1 MRNRLGIT
9 ALALCAALAGH
20 FPAVAQDIVLFNGK
34 IVTVDDRFTIAQ
46 AVAIKG
52 QRIVAVGRNADMLKL
67 KETGTRMI
75 DLRRRTVIPG
85 LIDNHAHF
93 IRAPEHDELR
103 FDGVTS
109 RKRALAMLAE
119 RVRTARPGEWIVT
132 LGGWSEEQF
141 IDDPRGFSLEEL
153 DRIAPAN
160 PVVLQAV
167 YDHSQLNSAALKAA
181 GIDANTPDPRG
192 GKIEKDATGQP
203 TGLVRNAG
211 GVALVASKIPLPDD
225 EQWLANIRKL
235 IAELN
240 GMGLTAWYDAGG
252 RGVSAKHY
260 ERYRALAER
269 GELNARAF
277 WTTIRQ
283 PATPEQVDKVLAE
296 IAEQKPF
303 QGTDYFD
310 NIGWGESVYLPAT
323 TTLLRPGFDAK
334 PEDMREVRRIAQ
346 AVAGHGMMLNAHA
359 EMTPAI
365 DAYLEQYEAINRE
378 NPIKGLRWVFSHLDQ
393 VSDAQ
398 LERMKRLDIYAGLHS
413 RPLIQ
418 GALMHKAHGERAWDM
433 PPLSARPG
441 ERHRLGAGVGR
452 DRGDAF
458 EPVLYARLCGDRT
471 HGGGA
476 QGEPADNHA
485 RGGAHCAH
493 AKQRLV
499 HLSGKQSGFDPAG
512 QVRGSRRPRPRLP
525 DHSRRADQGHQAGD
539 DDCGWQDRLSAM
551 RHGDLL
557 EISQASDGAWVVREI
572 SAFALK
578 ADALAVEGERHSRR
592 ASPDPFRSPLRAA
605 SARGQPEPSSFARS
619 IARWLAPAPRA
630 ADWCPADIRRSSGRR
645 RASSGW

>member
-1 MRNRLGIT
+1 MRNRLGIST
-9 ALALCAALAGH
+9 LALCAALAGH
-20 FPAVAQDIVLFNGK
+20 FPATAQDIVLFNGK
-34 IVTVDDRFTIAQ
+34 IVTVGDRFAIAQ

-52 QRIVAVGRNADMLKL
+52 QRIVAVGKDAEVLKL
-67 KETGTRMI
+67 KDAGTKMI
-75 DLRRRTVIPG
+75 DLRGRTVIPG

-93 IRAPEHDELR
+93 IRAPEHEELR

-109 RKRALAMLAE
+109 RKRALDMLAE
-119 RVRTARPGEWIVT
+119 RVRAARPGEWIVS

-141 IDDPRGFSLEEL
+141 IDDSRGFSLEEL

-160 PVVLQAV
+160 PVVLQAI

-181 GIDANTPDPRG
+181 GIDGSSPDPRG

-211 GVALVASKIPLPDD
+211 GVAFVASKIPLPDD

-235 IAELN
+235 VAELN

-269 GELNARAF
+269 GELDARAF

-296 IAEQKPF
+296 IGEEKPF
-303 QGTDYFD
+303 QGTDYLD

-346 AVAGHGMMLNAHA
+346 AVAAHGMMLNAHA

-365 DAYLEQYEAINRE
+365 DAYLDQYEAINKE
-378 NPIKGLRWVFSHLDQ
+378 DPIKGLRWVFSHLDQ
-393 VSDAQ
+393 VSEAQ

-433 PPLSARPG
+433 PP
-441 ERHRLGAGVGR
+441 
-452 DRGDAF
+452 F
-458 EPVLYARLCGDRT
+458 
-471 HGGGA
+471 
-476 QGEPADNHA
+476 
-485 RGGAHCAH
+485 
-493 AKQRLV
+493 
-499 HLSGKQSGFDPAG
+499 
-512 QVRGSRRPRPRLP
+512 RRV
-525 DHSRRADQGHQAGD
+525 
-539 DDCGWQDRLSAM
+539 
-551 RHGDLL
+551 
-557 EISQASDGAWVVREI
+557 QASGIVWGLGSDATAVTPSNPFYTLGFAVTGRMIGGRKVNRQTITREEALIAHTRSNAWFIFQESNLGSIQPGKYADLVVLDRDY
-572 SAFALK
+572 LT
-578 ADALAVEGERHSRR
+578 V
-592 ASPDPFRSPLRAA
+592 
-605 SARGQPEPSSFARS
+605 
-619 IARWLAPAPRA
+619 PAEQIK
-630 ADWCPADIRRSSGRR
+630 DIKPVMTILGGKIVYQR
-645 RASSGW
+645 